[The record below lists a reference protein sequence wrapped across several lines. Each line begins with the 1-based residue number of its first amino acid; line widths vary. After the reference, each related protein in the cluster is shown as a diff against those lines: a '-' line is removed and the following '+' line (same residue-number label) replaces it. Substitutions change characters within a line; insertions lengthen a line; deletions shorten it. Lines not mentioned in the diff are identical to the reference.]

1 MSLLGIIKAANNFN
15 PAALSTQKFVP
26 FYLSLKRTQ
35 PQDIIG
41 QIPPKVVANILSYPP
56 GTFAAH
62 AIDSSGGVSR
72 TPDNAHPPSSAQ
84 VKAIAFD
91 DRIRTVHERS
101 EAIERASLEWRN
113 RGLFAGAIG
122 KNKWRNERY
131 SVYVHPFRNAGP
143 GGEVAFQLERAAC
156 ELFGFVTYGVH
167 MTMYTSDYRIWVP
180 RRSKT
185 KQTWPGF
192 LDNSAAG
199 GIPVGM
205 SPFESMVK
213 ECEEEASLAKDVAR
227 KHLKSVGAVSYFF
240 QNSQGNLHPEVK
252 YVYDMLCPS
261 AHDPAFVPKPLDG
274 EVESFELM
282 GWEAVIAKLKAGEF
296 KRNSALVLVDF
307 LVRHGIVTHENEP
320 NYLDIVTQM
329 HGRFGFE

>member
-1 MSLLGIIKAANNFN
+1 MSLLRIIKAADSFA
-15 PAALSTQKFVP
+15 PAALATQKFVP
-26 FYLSLKRTQ
+26 FYLSLNHTQ

-41 QIPPKVVANILSYPP
+41 QIAPKVAESILSYPS
-56 GTFAAH
+56 GTFTAQKTEGYS
-62 AIDSSGGVSR
+62 DKPWSSISAR
-72 TPDNAHPPSSAQ
+72 PPSIASI
-84 VKAIAFD
+84 KAIAFD
-91 DRIRTVHERS
+91 DRLRTADTRS
-101 EAIERASLEWRN
+101 EAIERASLEWRSQ
-113 RGLFAGAIG
+113 GLFPGAIG
-122 KNKWRNERY
+122 GRKWRNERY

-143 GGEVAFQLERAAC
+143 GGEVAFQIERAAC

-167 MTMYTSDYRIWVP
+167 MTMYTSEYKIWVP

-192 LDNSAAG
+192 LDNSAGG

-205 SPFESMVK
+205 SPFESMIK
-213 ECEEEASLAKDVAR
+213 ECEEEAGIAKDIAR
-227 KHLKSVGAVSYFF
+227 KHLKSAGAVSYYF

-261 AHDPAFVPKPLDG
+261 ANDPAYVPKPLDG

-282 GWEAVIAKLKAGEF
+282 DWEAVIARMKAGEF
-296 KRNSALVLVDF
+296 KRNSALVMVDF
-307 LVRHGIVTHENEP
+307 LVRHGIITPENEP
-320 NYLDIVTQM
+320 DYLEIVTRM